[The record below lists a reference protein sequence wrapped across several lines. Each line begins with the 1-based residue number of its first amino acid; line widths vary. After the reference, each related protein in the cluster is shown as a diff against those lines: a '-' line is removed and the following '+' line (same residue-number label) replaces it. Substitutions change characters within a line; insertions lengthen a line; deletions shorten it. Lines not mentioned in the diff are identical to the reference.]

1 MDATENAVEMVDR
14 FCVDFVLGVDDGVG
28 DAPWDNL
35 DRLFTAVIDARNV
48 LNGGGLEALAE
59 VLASRNRLPAT

>member
-1 MDATENAVEMVDR
+1 MDATENAIELVDR
-14 FCVDFVLGVDDGVG
+14 FCVDFVLGLDDAVG

-48 LNGGGLEALAE
+48 LNGGGLVALAE
-59 VLASRNRLPAT
+59 VLASRGRWPAS